1 MSTKSKTRSKKSS
14 KGSNFLSL
22 LLCCTFGS
30 GSLLDDKDGSR
41 GGDRSDSE
49 PQTERVL
56 DRPSNRGDMGA
67 TTSDLT
73 TSHHAAPSASDIL
86 SPDPGASSS
95 VDGSIP
101 LQPMAVSFF
110 FSPWPFPHNYKLLSI
125 CPVSKRIFIL
135 QADHTPLL
143 PPLSKEHQN
152 KKCLVLDL
160 DETLIHSSFKV
171 SVN

>member
-1 MSTKSKTRSKKSS
+1 
-14 KGSNFLSL
+14 

-67 TTSDLT
+67 TTTSDLT
-73 TSHHAAPSASDIL
+73 APHHSTPSASDIL

-95 VDGSIP
+95 ADGSIP

-110 FSPWPFPHNYKLLSI
+110 H
-125 CPVSKRIFIL
+125 
-135 QADHTPLL
+135 
-143 PPLSKEHQN
+143 
-152 KKCLVLDL
+152 
-160 DETLIHSSFKV
+160 HSSRSLPTPNYASCWLFVLFLSGFSFYRPTKSPYYHHYLKSTKIRNV
-171 SVN
+171 WY